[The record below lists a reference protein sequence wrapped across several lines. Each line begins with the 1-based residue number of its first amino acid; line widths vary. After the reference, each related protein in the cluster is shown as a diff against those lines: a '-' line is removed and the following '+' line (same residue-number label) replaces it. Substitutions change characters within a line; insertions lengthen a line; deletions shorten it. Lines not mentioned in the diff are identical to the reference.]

1 MKHIPGVGLAHLASS
16 NPESRTLVSDDCIVT
31 SRWEEV
37 AENRHL
43 DGIILATPPA
53 MHLEMALAAIR
64 AGIPV
69 LVEKPMTLSLTDAH
83 ILADGAMSHN
93 VLTMVGHTHLY
104 SSAFRQLKRN
114 SEALGQLIHTRS
126 CGGNWG
132 PFRPDATVR
141 WDWGPHDIA
150 MCLDLLGAFP
160 FDIHADRIANVTQL
174 RVDGEAIAITLKF
187 DCGAYSKIHLSN
199 LELQKRRFFEAA
211 YDGGS
216 LVYDDLASD
225 KLVFR
230 AATANVEETVVI
242 DQSMPLTNLVEEFCS
257 AIGRGNRVSDS
268 LALGLK
274 VVEVLAACQASL
286 DLK

>member
-1 MKHIPGVGLAHLASS
+1 
-16 NPESRTLVSDDCIVT
+16 
-31 SRWEEV
+31 
-37 AENRHL
+37 
-43 DGIILATPPA
+43 
-53 MHLEMALAAIR
+53 MHLEMALGAIR
-64 AGIPV
+64 SGMPV

-83 ILADGAMSHN
+83 ILADGAMSHD

-126 CGGNWG
+126 CGGNW
-132 PFRPDATVR
+132 V
-141 WDWGPHDIA
+141 A
-150 MCLDLLGAFP
+150 MCLELLGRFP
-160 FDIHADRIANVTQL
+160 LDIHADRIANVTQP
-174 RVDGEAIAITLKF
+174 RVDGEAIAITLKS

-199 LELQKRRFFEAA
+199 LELQKQRFFEAA

-230 AATANVEETVVI
+230 AATANVAETVVI
-242 DQSMPLTNLVEEFCS
+242 DQFMPLTNLVEEFCS

-268 LALGLK
+268 LALGQK
-274 VVEVLAACQASL
+274 VVEVLAACQETL